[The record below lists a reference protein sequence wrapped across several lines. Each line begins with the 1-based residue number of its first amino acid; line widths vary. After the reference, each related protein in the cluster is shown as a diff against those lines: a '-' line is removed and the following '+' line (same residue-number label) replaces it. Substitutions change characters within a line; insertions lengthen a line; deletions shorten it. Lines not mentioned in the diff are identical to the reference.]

1 MTGPSYKPGDYW
13 MICDASGFKMRRSEA
28 KKTWDGRW
36 VRKDFWEPRHP
47 QDFVKGKK
55 DKQSVTPSR
64 SDRPDVF
71 VANNEVQPED
81 L

>member
-1 MTGPSYKPGDYW
+1 

-28 KKTWDGRW
+28 KKTWDNRW

-55 DKQSVTPSR
+55 DKQSVAPARPER
-64 SDRPDVF
+64 SNSFIVD
-71 VANNEVQPED
+71 NQVQPED